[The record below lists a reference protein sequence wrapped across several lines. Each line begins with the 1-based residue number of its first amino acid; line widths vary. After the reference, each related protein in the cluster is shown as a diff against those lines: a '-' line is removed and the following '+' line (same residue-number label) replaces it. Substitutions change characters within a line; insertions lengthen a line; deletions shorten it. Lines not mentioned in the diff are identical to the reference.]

1 MVGQQCF
8 DPPTFAAGDHR
19 LLTAPEIAMMN
30 QDGVG
35 LQLDSLVNQCLTGG
49 DASDD
54 FFYRRS
60 R

>member
-19 LLTAPEIAMMN
+19 VLTAPEIAMMH

-35 LQLDSLVNQCLTGG
+35 LQLDRPVNQRLTGS
-49 DASDD
+49 DARDD